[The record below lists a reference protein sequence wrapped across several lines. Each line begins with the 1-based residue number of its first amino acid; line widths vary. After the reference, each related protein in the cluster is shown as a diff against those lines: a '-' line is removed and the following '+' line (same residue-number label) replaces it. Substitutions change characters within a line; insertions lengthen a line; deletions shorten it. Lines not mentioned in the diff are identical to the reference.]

1 MSLKKWIAVA
11 AVVVTAVLLVLYQNP
26 FLADQNQ
33 TPNEKTTQKN
43 NPAGS
48 VITIDSPYVIEYMLP
63 KETAPNGILVSGDG
77 LVWVAGSNSM
87 LFKLDPNS
95 GKILS
100 SYPISEEKA
109 DIQLQKSL
117 MVWTIIQDNDGLIW
131 FSQMSENPLWQF
143 NPKTEKFTA
152 FHTSA
157 APFQL
162 KVDTKT
168 GDIWF
173 TTLTANTVGVIQK
186 TNSPIS
192 HTITE
197 FDVGED
203 TYPSGLDLGQN
214 YLWVTQI
221 QSQKLVKFE
230 MDKNDDGLVTNIT
243 KTLEIPNGKQTIFSP
258 TDIIDSGSTL
268 WITEHGTS
276 FLTKYEMG
284 SHLQR
289 FPTSVT
295 IQNGTTLPFWLRQ
308 DPDTQGIWF
317 NEHTGNRIAFFDTNN
332 MTMTEYEIP
341 SRPADG
347 YVVYPLNI
355 AVDQN
360 GNKVWFS
367 EWNTD
372 KIGVIDTKALPF
384 GLRAGV
390 DQIEISGKNGT
401 TAIDLEITGSE
412 TLRNNANLSLKA
424 TSSMDPTS
432 RLLNMTAKFTKENI
446 SLSAHKTEKVTLN
459 LQSHNIP
466 AGNHTLGISAT
477 DGAAT
482 KSIFVNL
489 VIR

>member
-1 MSLKKWIAVA
+1 MKKWIAVT
-11 AVVVTAVLLVLYQNP
+11 AVVITATLLVLYQNP

-33 TPNEKTTQKN
+33 TPNEKTTQTNK
-43 NPAGS
+43 PAGS
-48 VITIDSPYVIEYMLP
+48 VTTIDSPYVIEYQLP
-63 KETAPNGILVSGDG
+63 KETAPNGILVDDNGM
-77 LVWVAGSNSM
+77 VWVAGSNSV
-87 LFKLDPNS
+87 LLKLDPNS
-95 GKILS
+95 GTIIS
-100 SYPISEEKA
+100 SYPINEENSA
-109 DIQLQKSL
+109 DVQLQKSL

-131 FSQMSENPLWQF
+131 FSQMSKDLLWQF

-152 FHTSA
+152 FHPSA

-162 KVDTKT
+162 KVDRKT

-186 TNSPIS
+186 TNSLES

-197 FDVGED
+197 FDIGEN
-203 TYPSGLDLGQN
+203 TYPSGLALGQN

-221 QSQKLVKFE
+221 QNQKLVKFE
-230 MDKNDDGLVTNIT
+230 MDKNDDNLVTNIT
-243 KTLEIPNGKQTIFSP
+243 KTLEIPNGKQMIFSP
-258 TDIIDSGSTL
+258 TDIIDSGNTL

-276 FLTKYEMG
+276 FLTKYEMD
-284 SHLQR
+284 SQLQR
-289 FPTSVT
+289 FPTNV
-295 IQNGTTLPFWLRQ
+295 IPQNGTTLPFWLRQ

-317 NEHTGNRIAFFDTNN
+317 NEHTGNRIAFFDTKN

-355 AVDQN
+355 AVDQI
-360 GNKVWFS
+360 GSKIWFS

-372 KIGVIDTKALPF
+372 KIGAIDAKTLPF
-384 GLRAGV
+384 GLKV
-390 DQIEISGKNGT
+390 EVSQITMSGKNGT

-424 TSSMDPTS
+424 TSSMDPAS
-432 RLLNMTAKFTKENI
+432 RLLNMTAKFSKENI
-446 SLSAHKTEKVTLN
+446 SLSAHKTEKVTLY
-459 LQSHNIP
+459 LESHNAP

-489 VIR
+489 VIS